1 MNADQHQMLALDDPN
16 FRLVDGRTRP
26 DFMLI
31 GAAKCG
37 STSFARYLI
46 AHPQVSI
53 LGPKEPN
60 YWTWRNFHARYQE
73 FFVNESPVL
82 DPGPDQT
89 VSGEF
94 STSYLLHPLAPRRIR
109 ANLPNLRIFA
119 LLRNPV
125 DRAYSHF
132 IMSKK
137 AGHEEECS
145 FGEIVRREIDE
156 VPQLL
161 AAHERS
167 FLDLAG
173 NPKTSYSMLNG
184 APIRVARHE
193 HAAPKMRLRG
203 ESDLRKYYF
212 RSYVFRS
219 LYHDQLHR
227 WLRLLPRE
235 QLMIIQSERF
245 YENVPG
251 TMNDVAQFLRLQP
264 FEGEAAAQL
273 QDIWD
278 AGDKDPIEKPQDYS
292 AMDDATRGLLT
303 DFFEPHNQQLYQ
315 LIDEDFGWS

>member
-1 MNADQHQMLALDDPN
+1 MLALDDPN

-46 AHPQVSI
+46 AHPQVNI

-60 YWTWRNFHARYQE
+60 YWTWRNFHTRYQD
-73 FFVNESPVL
+73 FFVNESPVP
-82 DPGPDQT
+82 DPGPDQY

-94 STSYLLHPLAPRRIR
+94 STSSLLHPQAPRRIR
-109 ANLPNLRIFA
+109 ANLPNLKIFV

-156 VPQLL
+156 SPELL
-161 AAHERS
+161 AAHERG
-167 FLDLAG
+167 FLDSTGKLQ
-173 NPKTSYSMLNG
+173 TSYSKLNG

-193 HAAPKMRLRG
+193 HASPKRRLRG

-212 RSYVFRS
+212 TSYVFRS
-219 LYHDQLHR
+219 LYHDQVHR
-227 WLRLLPRE
+227 WLRLFSRE
-235 QLMIIQSERF
+235 QLMLIQSEKF

-251 TMNDVAQFLRLQP
+251 TMNDVAEFLQLQR

-273 QDIWD
+273 QRVWD
-278 AGDKDPIEKPQDYS
+278 AGDRDPIEKPQDYA
-292 AMDDATRGLLT
+292 AMDDATRKLLT
-303 DFFEPHNQQLYQ
+303 DFFGPYNQQLYN
-315 LIDEDFGWS
+315 LIDEDFGWN